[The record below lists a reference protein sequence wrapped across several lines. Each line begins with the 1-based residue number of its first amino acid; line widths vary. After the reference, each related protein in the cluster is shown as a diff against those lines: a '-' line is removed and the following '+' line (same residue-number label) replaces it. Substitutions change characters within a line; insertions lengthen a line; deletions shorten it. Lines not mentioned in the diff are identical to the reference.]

1 MYFPRKSQV
10 CFCVPRIHKPEGH
23 EQARRSTTRAK
34 PKTRAWTKM
43 KMRSSFV
50 VLAAV
55 LVLAFA
61 ASSEAVRTKRVHS
74 KQSLDLLDANPSL
87 LFERFERDHGKSYGT
102 VEERARRFDIFRS
115 NVEKARA
122 LNARSGSS
130 ATFGVTKFMDWTE
143 QEFSEKVLMRKQHGA
158 QVPRREGGFKL
169 RGAIEDAPSSW
180 DWRDHGA
187 VTSVKNQGTVGTCW
201 AFSAVGNIEGQLAL
215 VDGTL
220 ESLSVEQVTDCDGG
234 SFPNNRTG
242 DCQVFGGWPF
252 LAYEYVMNAG
262 GIGERARRSPP
273 DTA

>member
-1 MYFPRKSQV
+1 
-10 CFCVPRIHKPEGH
+10 
-23 EQARRSTTRAK
+23 
-34 PKTRAWTKM
+34 M